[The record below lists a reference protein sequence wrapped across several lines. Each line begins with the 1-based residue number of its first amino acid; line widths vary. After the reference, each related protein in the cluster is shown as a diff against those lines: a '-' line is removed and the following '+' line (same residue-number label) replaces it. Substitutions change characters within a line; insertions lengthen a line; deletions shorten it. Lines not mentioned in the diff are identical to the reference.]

1 MQTGQQTIWITL
13 AVIALVLARFLFR
26 ELRVRR
32 MKTSSL
38 FAVPVLAGIVGAFT
52 IYSVVIAAPNQMTSL
67 VAGSIVAVA
76 VGIGIGLSVAHFT
89 TVQTAAPGVLL
100 VRGSWITVGIWVAAL
115 ALRLIARWFVSGG
128 QSVVYVNT
136 SSVDGPS
143 LMLNA
148 VLLVMLTTALTT
160 VRLRILT
167 VSRGEPPDATVTA
180 A

>member
-1 MQTGQQTIWITL
+1 MQTGQQTIWITI

-32 MKTSSL
+32 MKTSSI
-38 FAVPVLAGIVGAFT
+38 FAIPVVAGVVGAFT
-52 IYSVVIAAPNQMTSL
+52 IYSVVVVAPAQIPPL
-67 VAGSIVAVA
+67 VVGSVVAIA
-76 VGIGIGLSVAHFT
+76 VGIGIGWAVAHFT
-89 TVQTAAPGVLL
+89 TVQIATQGVLL

-115 ALRLIARWFVSGG
+115 ALRLFARWFVSGG
-128 QSVVYVNT
+128 QSIVYTNT

-160 VRLRILT
+160 VRFRILT
-167 VSRGEPPDATVTA
+167 ASRGEPSDATVTA

>member
-38 FAVPVLAGIVGAFT
+38 FAVPVLAGSVGAFT

-100 VRGSWITVGIWVAAL
+100 VRGSWITVGILVGAPAF
-115 ALRLIARWFVSGG
+115 RLIYRWCVPGARVF
-128 QSVVYVNT
+128 
-136 SSVDGPS
+136 
-143 LMLNA
+143 
-148 VLLVMLTTALTT
+148 
-160 VRLRILT
+160 R
-167 VSRGEPPDATVTA
+167 
-180 A
+180 

>member
-115 ALRLIARWFVSGG
+115 ALRLIARWLVSGG

>member
-115 ALRLIARWFVSGG
+115 ALRLIARWLVSGG
-128 QSVVYVNT
+128 QSVVNVNT